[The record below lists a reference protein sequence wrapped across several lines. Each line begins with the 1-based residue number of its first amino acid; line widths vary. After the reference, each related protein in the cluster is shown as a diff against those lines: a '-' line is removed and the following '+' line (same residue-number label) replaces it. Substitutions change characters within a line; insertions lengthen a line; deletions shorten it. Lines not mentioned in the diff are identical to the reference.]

1 MTLSVLNTF
10 YDSIVKEA
18 ANGRIDCYFKFNVC
32 FGTYIKD
39 LDVFVPAK
47 IKNRNYLIPILIIS
61 DFKKF
66 SNLLVQYIELAL
78 ECYKDEPYL
87 KELDTLE
94 NSFLYKQKMI
104 LCLLWSNATINDFNH
119 PEEYLRKRINF
130 MKNLM
135 EEKIDMGFSS
145 VLKANLECKIFKDRI
160 YNETPNSI
168 VFRAYL
174 NDSEYYFPVIRF
186 GISDDV
192 VYIYAM
198 QKNKSFVGEESFS
211 KKINRQLY
219 KANEAVD
226 INDKRYPNIMDVTT
240 SFVVAG
246 DLFVWLFKELGYENF
261 EIVSSLPVRWNSKN
275 IKNQRNGFAG
285 LTLKEKQDYE
295 NATKK
300 FFNTFRRI
308 SYHNYD
314 LYTLQNG
321 ESLELKVAEFEG
333 CANNK
338 IFSEI
343 RDLAKNNRSSN

>member
-47 IKNRNYLIPILIIS
+47 INNKNYLVPILIIN
-61 DFKKF
+61 DFGLF
-66 SNLLVQYIELAL
+66 SSLLVQYVDLAL
-78 ECYKDEPYL
+78 DFYKIEPYL
-87 KELDTLE
+87 QEIDELD

-119 PEEYLRKRINF
+119 PEEYLKKRINF
-130 MKNLM
+130 MKNFM
-135 EEKIDMGFSS
+135 EEKINLGFSS
-145 VLKANLECKIFKDRI
+145 VLKANLECTIYKDRI

-168 VFRAYL
+168 VFKAYL
-174 NDSEYYFPVIRF
+174 NDKVYYFPVIRF

-226 INDKRYPNIMDVTT
+226 IEDKKHPNIMDVKT

-246 DLFVWLFKELGYENF
+246 DLFVWFFKELGYENF

-275 IKNQRNGFAG
+275 IKNQRNGLSG
-285 LTLKEKQDYE
+285 LTLKEKQAYE

-338 IFSEI
+338 IFSEM